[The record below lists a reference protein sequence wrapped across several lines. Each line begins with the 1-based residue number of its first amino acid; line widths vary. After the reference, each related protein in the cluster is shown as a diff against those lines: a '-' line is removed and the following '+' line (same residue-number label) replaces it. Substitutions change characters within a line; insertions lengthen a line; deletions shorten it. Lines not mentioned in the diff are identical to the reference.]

1 MPGPEE
7 RQTPDEV
14 RAQLTEERQLVESLR
29 QAGRGTEAERLST
42 DYHGRQ
48 MAGLAADVYASARG
62 DGQPPTGWIR
72 GSERPE
78 LLAERLPGMNPQQIQ
93 DLLHPAGS
101 GYRAEIYLPD
111 PAVLGPDARPV
122 LAFKGST
129 GPILDPAAPG
139 GRRESGPEDFLA
151 NNIPQGLGLRTDY
164 YDRAMNAARVL
175 GQQPGFDFEITGHS
189 LGGGMASAAGA
200 ISGRDTTTFNAA
212 GLHPETARRFAEE
225 NALPVYDTQRN
236 VRAYQVGGE
245 MLTDA
250 QTGIQ
255 SLDEARRQ
263 QGGRL
268 ANDIGSLLQTPGI
281 RDAVDRQVDQLLP
294 DHARDSARAALGV
307 LAQGQGVE
315 ALRNLP
321 TAAGEIRPML
331 DPQGRGP
338 DGRPAPRPDQMALS
352 ELGAYA
358 GPLVDVLSTAAT
370 AGRAGRFVGEGVRWQ
385 GQVVEQGLNLAGD
398 GLSFTARMQ
407 GEASARVT
415 GAIGSLEGMAV
426 RGTGEV
432 VAGVRV
438 GAGYLESGLDRAQGN
453 VQWGAGH
460 TLANGFE
467 LGREI
472 PGPIGR
478 WFGRQADGWRDYGD
492 QSYARN
498 QQEAQRAVQGAQTDA
513 ETIRGATQ
521 RLGGQIEYGATVI
534 ADSQRALGQGIG
546 QRLEQGADTLGHG
559 VRSVTDQA
567 PAAGAAVG
575 ATLGLV
581 GGFGATHVPYTP
593 GNAYN
598 LYQTITV
605 AREGQ
610 ATAGEAVFRHGMGDS
625 MIPSLDASIQA
636 QERTARQ
643 LLEQAQ
649 PNREQ
654 PGQERERAPQQTGML
669 LDHPAHPAN
678 GVFNGI
684 QDGLRGTGLAQGD
697 QTANLAGAL
706 TANAV
711 QTIFD
716 GRLQPDAQSLRVAVS
731 EDRSR
736 VFAFDTDQ
744 AQQRI
749 AFADIG
755 PGGTQPLAE
764 STRQVDASLSQGV
777 RAAEQVAQAQQIAQP
792 ELEQRTTGPRV

>member
-1 MPGPEE
+1 MPGPED
-7 RQTPDEV
+7 RPTPDQL
-14 RAQLTEERQLVESLR
+14 RAQLTEERQLVDRMR
-29 QAGRGTEAERLST
+29 QAGLGAEAERLSG

-48 MAGLAADVYASARG
+48 MAGLAADVYAAARR

-72 GSERPE
+72 GSEHPE
-78 LLAERLPGMNPQQIQ
+78 LLAERLPGLNRQQIQ
-93 DLLHPAGS
+93 DLMQPAGS

-111 PAVLGPDARPV
+111 ASVLGPDARPV

-129 GPILDPAAPG
+129 GAIVDPAAPG

-175 GQQPGFDFEITGHS
+175 SQQPGFDFEITGHS

-200 ISGRDTTTFNAA
+200 VSGRPTTTFNAA
-212 GLHPETARRFAEE
+212 GLHPDTARRFTDE
-225 NALPVYDTQRN
+225 NALPVYDTRRN
-236 VRAYQVGGE
+236 VVAYQVSGE

-255 SLDEARRQ
+255 SLQEARRQ

-281 RDAVDRQVDQLLP
+281 REAVDRQVDQLLP
-294 DHARDSARAALGV
+294 EHARDAARASLGV
-307 LAQGQGVE
+307 LAQGQGVD

-331 DPQGRGP
+331 DPYGRGP
-338 DGRPAPRPDQMALS
+338 DGRPAARPDQMALS

-358 GPLVDVLSTAAT
+358 GPLTDVLSTAAT
-370 AGRAGRFVGEGVRWQ
+370 AGRAGRVVGEGVRWQ

-398 GLSFTARMQ
+398 GLSLTARVQ
-407 GEASARVT
+407 AEVGARVT
-415 GAIGSLEGMAV
+415 GTVGRLEGMTV

-438 GAGYLESGLDRAQGN
+438 GAGYLESGIDRAQGN
-453 VQWGAGH
+453 VQWGTGH
-460 TLANGFE
+460 ALANGFE

-478 WFGRQADGWRDYGD
+478 WFGRQADGWREYGD

-498 QQEAQRAVQGAQTDA
+498 QQEAQRAVQGAQSDA
-513 ETIRGATQ
+513 ETIRGASQ
-521 RLGGQIEYGATVI
+521 RLGGQIEYGANVI
-534 ADSQRALGQGIG
+534 ADTQRAIGRGVG
-546 QRLEQGADTLGHG
+546 QRLEQGADALGQG

-567 PAAGAAVG
+567 PATGATVG
-575 ATLGLV
+575 ATLGLI
-581 GGFGATHVPYTP
+581 GAFGATHAPVTP

-625 MIPSLDASIQA
+625 MIPSLDVTIQA
-636 QERTARQ
+636 QERAARQ
-643 LLEQAQ
+643 LLEQRLPPGQ
-649 PNREQ
+649 E
-654 PGQERERAPQQTGML
+654 PGQERDRAPQRTGML
-669 LDHPAHPAN
+669 LDDARHPAN
-678 GVFNGI
+678 ALFNDI
-684 QDGLRGTGLAQGD
+684 QLGLRDAGLQGTADRNVAATL
-697 QTANLAGAL
+697 TAGAL
-706 TANAV
+706 QTVYGGQLPPEDARLRIAV
-711 QTIFD
+711 D
-716 GRLQPDAQSLRVAVS
+716 GNRA
-731 EDRSR
+731 
-736 VFAFDTDQ
+736 FAFDNDG
-744 AQQRI
+744 AHQRI
-749 AFADIG
+749 AHTEIAAARE
-755 PGGTQPLAE
+755 QPLDV
-764 STRQVDASLSQGV
+764 STRQVDDALRQRNV
-777 RAAEQVAQAQQIAQP
+777 ALEQAPQQAQI
-792 ELEQRTTGPRV
+792 EQADPTRSTGSRLM

>member
-1 MPGPEE
+1 MPGPED
-7 RQTPDEV
+7 RQTPDQV
-14 RAQLTEERQLVESLR
+14 RAQITEERQLVDRLR
-29 QAGRGTEAERLST
+29 QAGLGTEAERLSA

-48 MAGLAADVYASARG
+48 ISGLAADVYASARG
-62 DGQPPTGWIR
+62 EGQPPTGWIR
-72 GSERPE
+72 GSERPD

-93 DLLHPAGS
+93 DLLRPAGS

-129 GPILDPAAPG
+129 GAILDPAAPG

-164 YDRAMNAARVL
+164 YDRAMNAARML
-175 GQQPGFDFEITGHS
+175 SQQPGFDFEITGHS
-189 LGGGMASAAGA
+189 LGGGMASAAGV
-200 ISGRDTTTFNAA
+200 ISGKPTTTFNAA
-212 GLHPETARRFAEE
+212 GLHPETTRRFAED
-225 NALPVYDTQRN
+225 NGLPVYDAQQV

-255 SLDEARRQ
+255 SLSEARRQ

-281 RDAVDRQVDQLLP
+281 REAVDRQVDQLLP
-294 DHARDSARAALGV
+294 EHARDSARAALGV

-331 DPQGRGP
+331 DPHGRGP

-358 GPLVDVLSTAAT
+358 GPLTDVLSTAAA

-398 GLSFTARMQ
+398 GLSFTARVPAEV
-407 GEASARVT
+407 GARVT
-415 GAIGSLEGMAV
+415 GAIGSFESMTV

-438 GAGYLESGLDRAQGN
+438 GAGYLESGIDRAQGN
-453 VQWGAGH
+453 VQWGTSHA
-460 TLANGFE
+460 LANGFE
-467 LGREI
+467 LGRSI
-472 PGPIGR
+472 PGAIGQ
-478 WFGRQADGWRDYGD
+478 WFGRQADGWREHGD

-498 QQEAQRAVQGAQTDA
+498 QQEAQRALQGAQTDA
-513 ETIRGATQ
+513 QTIRGASQ

-534 ADSQRALGQGIG
+534 ADTQRAIGQGIG
-546 QRLEQGADTLGHG
+546 QRLEQGADSLGAG
-559 VRSVTDQA
+559 VRGVTDQA
-567 PAAGAAVG
+567 PAAGATIG

-581 GGFGATHVPYTP
+581 SGFGATHAPFTP

-598 LYQTITV
+598 LYQTVTV
-605 AREGQ
+605 VREGQ

-625 MIPSLDASIQA
+625 MMPSLDSAIQA

-643 LLEQAQ
+643 LLEQAL
-649 PNREQ
+649 PQ
-654 PGQERERAPQQTGML
+654 PGQERERAPQRTGML
-669 LDHPAHPAN
+669 LDDPLHPAN
-678 GVFNGI
+678 GLFNGI
-684 QDGLRGTGLAQGD
+684 QGGLREAGLQG
-697 QTANLAGAL
+697 QGMGERNVAATL
-706 TANAV
+706 TASAL
-711 QTIFD
+711 QTVY
-716 GRLQPDAQSLRVAVS
+716 GGQMPNGDAELRVAI
-731 EDRSR
+731 DGGRNR
-736 VFAFDTDQ
+736 AFVYDGEG
-744 AQQRI
+744 AHQRI
-749 AFADIG
+749 AHTDIA
-755 PGGTQPLAE
+755 TAREQPLE
-764 STRQVDASLSQGV
+764 VSTRQVDEALRQ
-777 RAAEQVAQAQQIAQP
+777 RNAALEHGPPQAQI
-792 ELEQRTTGPRV
+792 EQADPTRTAGTRQL